1 MLVIVTE
8 AIPDR
13 LRGYLSRWL
22 LEVRAGVFIGA
33 YSARVRDMLTKT
45 VNENVEDGNVVIA
58 WSANNESG
66 FDFDT
71 IGKNRRIP
79 ALFDGLK
86 LISFLP
92 ENAGEALDI
101 PKTQSSLTVSGKG
114 VFERQKSVDFPE
126 SSNSLS

>member
-8 AIPDR
+8 AIPAR

-22 LEVRAGVFIGA
+22 LEVRAGVFIGR
-33 YSARVRDMLTKT
+33 YSIRVREMLVKT
-45 VNENVEDGNVVIA
+45 ITTNIGEGNVVIA

-66 FDFDT
+66 FDFET

-79 ALFDGLK
+79 VRFDGLK

-92 ENAGEALDI
+92 NEDESQAEMKAM
-101 PKTQSSLTVSGKG
+101 PCSLTSSGKG
-114 VFERQKSVDFPE
+114 KNQDINSVDFPG